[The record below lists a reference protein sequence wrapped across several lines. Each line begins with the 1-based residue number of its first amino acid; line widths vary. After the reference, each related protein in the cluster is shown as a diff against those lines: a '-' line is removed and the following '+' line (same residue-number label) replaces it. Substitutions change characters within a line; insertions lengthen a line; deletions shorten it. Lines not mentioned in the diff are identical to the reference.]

1 MRAVEELEFNE
12 TEFAKAEATDAL
24 KHEVH
29 DLGRS

>member
-1 MRAVEELEFNE
+1 MRAVEELDFNE
-12 TEFAKAEATDAL
+12 TEFAKAEAADAL